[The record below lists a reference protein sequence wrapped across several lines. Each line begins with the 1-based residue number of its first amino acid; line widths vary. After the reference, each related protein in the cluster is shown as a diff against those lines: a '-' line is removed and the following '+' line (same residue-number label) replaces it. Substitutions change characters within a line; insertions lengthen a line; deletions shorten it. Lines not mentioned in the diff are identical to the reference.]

1 MTAIQLINSLPVI
14 QKLMDLKL
22 PVKKAYSIYTLA
34 KQINDNREF
43 FIKEEKK
50 IIDKF
55 NVTILESGSLEF
67 KSPEDQLQFIEEHNE
82 LSNYEVENFNIIE
95 LSFDDLKEAELSA
108 LEIAALDGIIKFID
122 WQGVI

>member
-55 NVTILESGSLEF
+55 NVTILESGNLEF

-82 LSNYEVENFNIIE
+82 LSNYEVEDFNIIE

-122 WQGVI
+122 